1 MKKKSGK
8 TLMQKWKIKIGGKLS
23 ALDKKKLVL
32 TNIPYALAVF
42 YADRAFFLYRNSPG
56 EDMGNKL
63 LYAMEHADR
72 IFAGFVLSNNWKDLL
87 AGIVVAVVLKVL
99 VWQKQADAKKLRK
112 GIEYGS
118 ARWGTAEDI
127 KPYMSEDP
135 WMNIPLTATEALTME
150 SRPKQPK
157 YARNKNIVVIGGS
170 GSGKT
175 RFFVKPSVMQMNCSM
190 VITDPK
196 GTLIEECGKMLAK
209 GPPKK
214 DKNGNIMKDKSGKVV
229 HEPYVIKVLNTINF
243 SKSLHYN
250 PFAYIRSEKDILKL
264 VTTIIV
270 NTKGEGEKASEDF
283 WVKAEKL
290 LYTALIAFIWYEGD
304 EEEKNLNTLLDLLN
318 ESETREEDETYQ
330 NPVDMMFQELEERDP
345 QHFAVRQYKKYKMA
359 AGKTAK
365 SILISCGA
373 RLAPFDIAE
382 LREIMS
388 YDEMELDKIGD
399 RKTALFLIMSDT
411 DTTFNF
417 VIAMLQSQLFNLL
430 CDKADDVY
438 GGRLPVHVRVIADE
452 FANIGQIPQFDKLIA
467 TIRSREISASI
478 ILQSQSQL
486 KAMYKDSADT
496 ILGNCDTTLFLGGKE
511 KTTLKEMSELLGKET
526 IDLYNTSETRS
537 NQKSFGLNYQK
548 TGKQLMT
555 EDEIAVMDGGKCILQ
570 IRGARPFFSDK
581 YDITK
586 HKNYRFLADENE
598 KNRYKVEKELN
609 PQYTPKPEEEV
620 EVIQVELSE

>member
-8 TLMQKWKIKIGGKLS
+8 TLMQKWKNKIGGKLS

-32 TNIPYALAVF
+32 TNIPYALAAF

-72 IFAGFVLSNNWKDLL
+72 IFAGFMLSNNWKDLL

-118 ARWGTAEDI
+118 ARWGTVEDI

-586 HKNYRFLADENE
+586 HKNYRYLADENE

-609 PQYTPKPEEEV
+609 PQYTPKSEEEV
-620 EVIQVELSE
+620 EVIQVDLSK